1 MMQYFLTVTRHEN
14 NAKGKWVAEMIYIRL
29 HKTIV
34 SDTNLPEMRKWI
46 NGVIETAKKSFPR
59 CKFDQFEEH
68 EGPKGSV
75 IEGLITISYSSRK
88 NPDYHDVCISMTP
101 ARVELF

>member
-1 MMQYFLTVTRHEN
+1 MQYFVTVKTHPN
-14 NAKGKWVAEMIYIRL
+14 NAKGEWVAAKIYIRL

-46 NGVIETAKKSFPR
+46 KGVIETAKKSFPR
-59 CKFDQFEEH
+59 CKFDKLDEH
-68 EGPKGSV
+68 EGLKGSV

-88 NPDYHDVCISMTP
+88 NPDYPDVYISMTP